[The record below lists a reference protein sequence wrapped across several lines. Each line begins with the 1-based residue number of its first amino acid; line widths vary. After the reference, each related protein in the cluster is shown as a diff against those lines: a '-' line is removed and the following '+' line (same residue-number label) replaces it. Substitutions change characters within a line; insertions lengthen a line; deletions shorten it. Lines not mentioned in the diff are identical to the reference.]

1 MKLIKTFILILSILS
16 IIFFLQLNSAK
27 VDVNLVFYYFSEAPV
42 SMIIF
47 CSLALG
53 VLFGYIISVFSI
65 LSSKNKIRGLQKKN
79 KSLAEELNNLRNVAI
94 DEGIYETDEIIS

>member
-47 CSLALG
+47 CSLAFG

-94 DEGIYETDEIIS
+94 DEGIYESDEIIS

>member
-1 MKLIKTFILILSILS
+1 MKLIKTFFLIVSILS
-16 IIFFLQLNSAK
+16 IIFFLQLNNAK

-47 CSLALG
+47 SSLAFGIIL
-53 VLFGYIISVFSI
+53 GYIISVFSI
-65 LSSKNKIRGLQKKN
+65 LSSKNEIRGLQKKN

>member
-1 MKLIKTFILILSILS
+1 MKLIKTFLLILLILS

-27 VDVNLVFYYFSEAPV
+27 VNVNLIFYQFSDAPV

-47 CSLALG
+47 SALACG
-53 VLFGYIISVFSI
+53 VIFGYLFSVFSI
-65 LSSKNKIRGLQKKN
+65 LASKNEIRGLQKKN

-94 DEGIYETDEIIS
+94 DEGIYETDEG